1 MGVGLTNREIEKVV
15 NDYIGVTE
23 GHFGDFSFSTHADFH
38 PALRDLDVNLSLYG
52 KTREQFV
59 DLLASQPPEDQA
71 KILQGLIEI
80 CPSEADN
87 PPRKRAKTASEMLT
101 WVKRLESGSQVVAP
115 VPEATRAVVVRAL
128 ADAEQLLRTAGAP
141 SSVDRVHTALHGHLL
156 ALCEAAGIETQPNAS
171 MAATFKALRRS
182 HPNLAAVG
190 PQQPDI
196 EKVLNATSA
205 IFDAL
210 GPVRNRASVA
220 HPNSHLLG
228 EDEACL
234 SSTSETPCSTTS
246 TPSFDETTSSPTPR
260 EGVVVP
266 IPLVLAGLLER
277 RLRSRLRAHDS
288 LRIALVNL
296 RTLRCVHCSFAT
308 VGPWRFS

>member
-15 NDYIGVTE
+15 NDYIGVAE
-23 GHFGDFSFSTHADFH
+23 GHFGDFSYSTHADFH
-38 PALRDLDVNLSLYG
+38 PALRDLDVDLSLYG

-71 KILQGLIEI
+71 KILQGLIEL

-101 WVKRLESGSQVVAP
+101 WVQRLESGSQVVAL

-171 MAATFKALRRS
+171 MAAIFKALRRS

-190 PQQPDI
+190 PQQQDI

-228 EDEACL
+228 EDEAM
-234 SSTSETPCSTTS
+234 
-246 TPSFDETTSSPTPR
+246 
-260 EGVVVP
+260 
-266 IPLVLAGLLER
+266 LVINVGNSLFNYLDAK
-277 RLRSRLRAHDS
+277 LR
-288 LRIALVNL
+288 
-296 RTLRCVHCSFAT
+296 
-308 VGPWRFS
+308 